1 MKIDH
6 IHFFVEDATCQRDW
20 LVQHL
25 GWTWV
30 KQINCSDRTVEVL
43 RYRDTVFVVSSPLTA
58 NSPVAE
64 YLRQHPP
71 GVADVAI
78 EVPNLAATLHH
89 LDTPPKPQKTI
100 SPLLSKLVSASQQ
113 QEPSAWARIK
123 GWGGLQHTLIER
135 QPLAKSAPT
144 SVCPC
149 VSKGIDHIVLNVP
162 TGELEAAV
170 KFYQCLFK
178 LEKQQSFNIQTIQ
191 SGLRS
196 QVLFAP
202 ASQLYFNINEPTS
215 ASSQIQTFLDANRG
229 AGIQHIALQ
238 SEPIVPTV
246 RTLRQRGL
254 PLLSVPLAYYDQL
267 QQRLQLGAIA
277 PVQHQEW
284 QQIVEQQILID
295 WQPKQPESL
304 LLQIFSHP
312 IFQGNHF
319 FFEFIERRQAVQG
332 FGEGNFLALYK
343 AIEAAENSQQ
353 QYASAASPEGGN

>member
-6 IHFFVEDATCQRDW
+6 IHFFVEDAARQRDW

-30 KQINCSDRTVEVL
+30 KQVRFSDQTVEVL
-43 RYRDTVFVVSSPLTA
+43 RYRDTLFVVSSPLTA
-58 NSPVAE
+58 NSPVAK
-64 YLRQHPP
+64 YLCHHPP

-89 LDTPPKPQKTI
+89 LDTPLKSQQTV
-100 SPLLSKLVSASQQ
+100 SPLLSELVSADQQ
-113 QEPSAWARIK
+113 QEPSAWVRIK
-123 GWGGLQHTLIER
+123 GWGELCHTLIER
-135 QPLAKSAPT
+135 QPLEKSYPA
-144 SVCPC
+144 CPF
-149 VSKGIDHIVLNVP
+149 VSRGIDHIVLNVP

-170 KFYQCLFK
+170 RFYQCLFN
-178 LEKQQSFNIQTIQ
+178 LQKQQSFNIQTTQ

-196 QVLFAP
+196 QVLFSP
-202 ASQLYFNINEPTS
+202 ISKLYFNINEPTS
-215 ASSQIQTFLDANRG
+215 ANSQIQTFLDANHG
-229 AGIQHIALQ
+229 AGIQHIALH

-246 RTLRQRGL
+246 RALRQRGL
-254 PLLSVPLAYYDQL
+254 PLLSVPMAYYEQL
-267 QQRLQLGAIA
+267 QQRLQACAIA
-277 PVQHQEW
+277 PLQHPEW
-284 QQIVEQQILID
+284 QQIVDQQILID
-295 WQPKQPESL
+295 WQKQQPESL

-343 AIEAAENSQQ
+343 AIEAAEAGQC
-353 QYASAASPEGGN
+353 ASASLE